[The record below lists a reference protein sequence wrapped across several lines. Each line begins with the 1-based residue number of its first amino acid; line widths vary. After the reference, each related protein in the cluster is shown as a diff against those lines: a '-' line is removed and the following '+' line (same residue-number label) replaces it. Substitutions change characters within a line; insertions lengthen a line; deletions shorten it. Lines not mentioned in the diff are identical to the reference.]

1 MEEEERN
8 ARLQEIQQ
16 RTQPDNQENPSPHS
30 PSEIVSKSVGPFCLR
45 RTAVGPP
52 NTEGCSYYEIVLLCK
67 QFQEIFL

>member
-52 NTEGCSYYEIVLLCK
+52 NTEGC
-67 QFQEIFL
+67 